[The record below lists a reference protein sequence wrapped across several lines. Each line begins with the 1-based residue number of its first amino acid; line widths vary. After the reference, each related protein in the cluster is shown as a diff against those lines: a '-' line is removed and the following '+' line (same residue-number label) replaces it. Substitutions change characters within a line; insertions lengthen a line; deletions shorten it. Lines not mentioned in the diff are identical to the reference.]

1 MNIFEK
7 LALPHPLFQNVG
19 RLALSSP
26 NVNISW
32 SVIQEVVAYD
42 DLVFN
47 HSRTCMRDHLP

>member
-19 RLALSSP
+19 RLALPSP

-42 DLVFN
+42 GLVFN